1 VKKGEP
7 SKSRR
12 LFFVLP
18 KEFMADF
25 AKQLH
30 EFIELGDNI
39 YTVPIFMCESFIE
52 SPTPLA
58 MLVFDGSE
66 NEPEDEELN

>member
-1 VKKGEP
+1 
-7 SKSRR
+7 
-12 LFFVLP
+12 
-18 KEFMADF
+18 MADF

-39 YTVPIFMCESFIE
+39 YTVPIFMCESFIA

-66 NEPEDEELN
+66 NEPEDEEPT